1 MASKPL
7 SLADFQALG
16 EIRLKNGECIN
27 VSTDEGII
35 TVSNNNRAITCSC
48 LKYRRSRGKMG
59 KACPHTKDVRPLIRK
74 KITLKLKKKEQ
85 KEEGK

>member
-1 MASKPL
+1 MACKPL

-16 EIRLKNGECIN
+16 GIRLKNGECIN

-59 KACPHTKDVRPLIRK
+59 KACPRTKDVRPPLRK
-74 KITLKLKKKEQ
+74 KITLKGIYKKK